1 MPKAKPDRV
10 EVLRIELQESE
21 RQILRDFVSAN
32 AIGDIAKLFE
42 GIDKLL
48 TFENL
53 YIGATIF
60 ELVTGREV
68 LVGTPNDLDDLLGML
83 KDGLSGLQPIADG
96 INAIPGVDLSQGFI
110 PGTPLPTSVIGAI
123 IGGLS
128 NLGNA
133 VDDANPLT

>member
-10 EVLRIELQESE
+10 EVIRIELQESE

-83 KDGLSGLQPIADG
+83 KDGLSGLQPIAEG
-96 INAIPGVDLSQGFI
+96 INTIPGVDLTQGFI
-110 PGTPLPTSVIGAI
+110 PGTPVPTSLIGAI
-123 IGGLS
+123 LGGLA

>member
-1 MPKAKPDRV
+1 MPKSKPDRV
-10 EVLRIELQESE
+10 EVIRIELQESE

-60 ELVTGREV
+60 EIATGKEV
-68 LVGTPNDLDDLLGML
+68 LPATPNDLNDLLGML
-83 KDGLSGLQPIADG
+83 KDAALGLRPVVEG
-96 INAIPGVDLSQGFI
+96 INTIPGVDLSQGFI
-110 PGTPLPTSVIGAI
+110 PGTPIPTSVIGSI
-123 IGGLS
+123 LGGLA